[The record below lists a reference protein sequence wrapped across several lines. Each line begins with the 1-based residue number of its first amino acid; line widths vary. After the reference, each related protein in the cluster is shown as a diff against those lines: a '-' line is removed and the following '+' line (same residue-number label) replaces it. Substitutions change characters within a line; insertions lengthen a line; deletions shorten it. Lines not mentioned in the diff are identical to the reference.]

1 MIIKKKYAQ
10 IKKIEEAEVKEEKAV
25 EPKIEAEPKQA
36 EQEEVIVPKTDDF
49 DLTLS
54 EIKFEPR
61 EERREGTRRRGYRRT
76 QDRNLITRAQEEAAA
91 IKEAA
96 KQDGYKDG
104 IKKAEEDI
112 ALLREKLNEFYKYK
126 DEVFEKVSACILEI
140 SVEIAKK
147 IIKKETQENS
157 DVTLSII
164 KGAVEEINKTE
175 NKIILKV
182 MPKDVEIIRDKVPEI
197 FSDGTIEAQIT
208 VVPDNNIK
216 EGGVIIETSNGI
228 IDATIETQLGIIEKA
243 LISQEEEEA

>member
-1 MIIKKKYAQ
+1 M
-10 IKKIEEAEVKEEKAV
+10 
-25 EPKIEAEPKQA
+25 
-36 EQEEVIVPKTDDF
+36 
-49 DLTLS
+49 
-54 EIKFEPR
+54 
-61 EERREGTRRRGYRRT
+61 
-76 QDRNLITRAQEEAAA
+76 
-91 IKEAA
+91 
-96 KQDGYKDG
+96 
-104 IKKAEEDI
+104 
-112 ALLREKLNEFYKYK
+112 
-126 DEVFEKVSACILEI
+126 FEKVSACILEI

-164 KGAVEEINKTE
+164 KEAVEEINKTE

>member
-25 EPKIEAEPKQA
+25 EPEFEAEPKQS
-36 EQEEVIVPKTDDF
+36 EQEEVIVPKEDDF

-112 ALLREKLNEFYKYK
+112 ALLRDKLNEFYKYK

-157 DVTLSII
+157 DATLSII

-228 IDATIETQLGIIEKA
+228 IDATIETQLGIIETA

>member
-10 IKKIEEAEVKEEKAV
+10 IKKIEEAEVKEEKDV
-25 EPKIEAEPKQA
+25 ELEIETEQK
-36 EQEEVIVPKTDDF
+36 QEEKEKVIVQKEDDF

-54 EIKFEPR
+54 EIKFEQR

-76 QDRNLITRAQEEAAA
+76 QDRNLITRAQAEAAA

-96 KQDGYKDG
+96 RQDGYRDG
-104 IKKAEEDI
+104 IKKAENDI
-112 ALLREKLNEFYKYK
+112 ALLREKLSEFYKYK

-182 MPKDVEIIRDKVPEI
+182 MAKDVEIIKEKLPEI
-197 FSDGTIEAQIT
+197 FSDGTMEAQIT
-208 VVPDNNIK
+208 VMADNNIK
-216 EGGVIIETSNGI
+216 DGGVIIETSNGI
-228 IDATIETQLGIIEKA
+228 IDATIETQLEIIEKA
-243 LISQEEEEA
+243 LISQEEEKA